1 MASVMRVACK
11 EEGDGNGGKSD
22 GNEGGGRAA
31 VTRVAMAMVTATVTR
46 CAICSTVAS
55 THSNDFFKNE
65 IS

>member
-1 MASVMRVACK
+1 MRVVCK
-11 EEGDGNGGKSD
+11 EEGDGDGDKSN

-31 VTRVAMAMVTATVTR
+31 VTRVAMAMVTAMVTR

-55 THSNDFFKNE
+55 THSNNFFKNG